1 MASTRAP
8 AVAEVLWELK
18 RADKLATYCN
28 IATRAG
34 FSAGANGR
42 AMITCM
48 KTIRRDWPHL
58 QWWRA
63 IRDDR
68 TVLAGEHAEELEEW
82 GATITPS
89 EEDRVLVEF
98 DEETKLMIW
107 NEDGS
112 QELAN
117 ASDDDSEDND
127 EGGEEE

>member
-82 GATITPS
+82 GATITPA
-89 EEDRVLVEF
+89 EDDRVTVEF
-98 DEETKLMIW
+98 DEEKLMMW
-107 NEDGS
+107 DEEGAQVLASAPEESDEED
-112 QELAN
+112 
-117 ASDDDSEDND
+117 
-127 EGGEEE
+127 GGEEE